1 MTLKCIVIDDEPIA
15 RKVLKEFIED
25 VDFLELAG
33 EAENP
38 VLAMPLINGRPID
51 LLFLDIDMPKVNGI
65 DFIRSMRTE
74 ASCIITTAYA
84 EYAAEAYGL
93 DVLDYLVKPIS
104 FDRFLKACNKVLEWK
119 ALRQTSAGTG
129 RLVDHFFVKCNSQIE
144 KVKYDELIYAE
155 AMLNY
160 VMLYTVSRKM
170 MVYVTMKGLEE
181 QLPGDI
187 FIKVHKSFIV
197 NMNKIYSIEG
207 NVLDMGGAKVAI
219 SQALREKVLNE
230 VIKDRIIRR

>member
-15 RKVLKEFIED
+15 RKVLKEFIEE

-38 VLAMPLINGRPID
+38 VLAMPLINERPID

-65 DFIRSMRTE
+65 DFIRSMHIE

-104 FDRFLKACNKVLEWK
+104 FDRFLKACNKALEWK
-119 ALRQTSAGTG
+119 TLRQVSARTG
-129 RLVDHFFVKCNSQIE
+129 RVDDHFYVKCNSQIE
-144 KVKYDELIYAE
+144 KVMYEDLVYAE

-181 QLPGDI
+181 QLPGNI

-197 NMNKIYSIEG
+197 NMNKIRSLEG
-207 NVLDMGGAKVAI
+207 NVLDMGSAKVAI
-219 SQALREKVLNE
+219 SQALREKVLSE